1 MAANS
6 DASAAKAKR
15 YDRQLRIWG
24 AHGQDALE
32 QAHICLLNAG
42 GPSFRWH
49 QPGCMH
55 VDGQKQYRVALA
67 QAGPHAAKSMVR
79 LVRDV

>member
-1 MAANS
+1 MAASSN
-6 DASAAKAKR
+6 ASGAKAKR

-42 GPSFRWH
+42 GDPKNYKE
-49 QPGCMH
+49 
-55 VDGQKQYRVALA
+55 DALA
-67 QAGPHAAKSMVR
+67 NSVQAHAEGRPEELNISACVQT
-79 LVRDV
+79 

>member
-1 MAANS
+1 MASSNAS
-6 DASAAKAKR
+6 SAAKAKR

-42 GPSFRWH
+42 
-49 QPGCMH
+49 
-55 VDGQKQYRVALA
+55 A
-67 QAGPHAAKSMVR
+67 SMQSPMLHR
-79 LVRDV
+79 LGTADA